1 MSEPAPQGTTN
12 TGSLNSRHGALEPP
26 RREALYQEA
35 MRAAVVGLLINAALG
50 IAKFA
55 GGVWGESFALLTD
68 ALNSA
73 GDVVTSLAI
82 LLSLRFAQRPADAEH
97 PYGHVRFES
106 IAAMQIAS
114 LVFLSALGIG
124 WEAAQR
130 IGSPQPVPPLWTL
143 LLAGAN
149 AAIKE
154 ALFQYKIRV
163 SRRTG
168 SSVIRANAWD
178 HRADALCSLA
188 VLGGLAL
195 VRLGGPD
202 WRDADECAAL
212 LVVVAIL
219 ASSGRLFLES
229 VRELMDLQA
238 DDDLV
243 ARVRAEALSEPGV
256 RGVEKLWLRKAGLE
270 YFADLH
276 LEVEP
281 AATVLEAHRL
291 GHRVKDRLLAHFPAI
306 RDVLVHLEPHAE
318 ESTTDDMD

>member
-1 MSEPAPQGTTN
+1 MSQPESHVDRRIASGR
-12 TGSLNSRHGALEPP
+12 GSRFSTPTRNA
-26 RREALYQEA
+26 ALYGDA
-35 MRAAVVGLLINAALG
+35 TRAAFVGLLINAALG
-50 IAKFA
+50 VAKLA
-55 GGVWGESFALLTD
+55 GGRWGDSFALLTD

-82 LLSLRFAQRPADAEH
+82 LASLRFAQRPADAEH

-106 IAAMQIAS
+106 IAAMQIAA

-124 WEAAQR
+124 WEAVNR
-130 IGSPQPVPPLWTL
+130 IGSPQPIPPFWTL

-154 ALFQYKIRV
+154 TLYQYKIRV

-168 SSVIRANAWD
+168 SAMIRANAWD

-188 VLGGLAL
+188 VLAGLAL
-195 VRLGGPD
+195 VRMGGPG

-212 LVVVAIL
+212 FVVVAIL
-219 ASSGRLFLES
+219 ASSGRLFTES

-238 DDDLV
+238 DDQLV
-243 ARVRAEALSEPGV
+243 AQVRKETLAEPGV

-276 LEVEP
+276 LEVDPNE
-281 AATVLEAHRL
+281 TVLDAHRL
-291 GHRVKDRLLAHFPAI
+291 GHRVKDRLLASFPAI
-306 RDVLVHLEPHAE
+306 RDVLVHLEPHAY
-318 ESTTDDMD
+318 DKPNPD

>member
-1 MSEPAPQGTTN
+1 MVAPNPPHRSEIYGD
-12 TGSLNSRHGALEPP
+12 
-26 RREALYQEA
+26 A
-35 MRAAVVGLLINAALG
+35 MRAALVGLLINAALG
-50 IAKFA
+50 IAKLA
-55 GGVWGESFALLTD
+55 GGVAGESFALLTD

-82 LLSLRFAQRPADAEH
+82 LASLRFAQRPADAEH

-124 WEAAQR
+124 WEAAR
-130 IGSPQPVPPLWTL
+130 RLGSPQPIPPLWTL
-143 LLAGAN
+143 ALAGAN

-154 ALFQYKIRV
+154 ALYQYKIRV

-168 SSVIRANAWD
+168 SSMIRANAWD
-178 HRADALCSLA
+178 HRSDALCSLA
-188 VLGGLAL
+188 VFGGLAL

-202 WRDADECAAL
+202 WRDADEYAAM

-219 ASSGRLFLES
+219 ASSGRLFQES

-238 DDDLV
+238 DDQLV
-243 ARVRAEALSEPGV
+243 ARVRREALAEEGV

-276 LEVEP
+276 LEVDP
-281 AATVLEAHRL
+281 QATVWEAHRL
-291 GHRVKDRLLAHFPAI
+291 GHRVKDRLLAAFPAI
-306 RDVLVHLEPHAE
+306 RDVLVHLEPH
-318 ESTTDDMD
+318 SPPDDRASRPTN